1 MSRRLSILA
10 SVILVL
16 FLVVAAQS
24 ANLQFFRA
32 KALDSSPIN
41 PRNNVATTN
50 APRGAIIAADGSILA
65 HSVLSAKGQDVYVR
79 EYPDGRLTSGL
90 VGFSSPIYGNWA
102 LEAEYNNYLVEH
114 DQPPQ
119 SFEQVLA
126 PTMATDSITL
136 TIEPALQRVMATAL
150 AGRDGAAVAMDP
162 NNGDILGMFSNP
174 TYDPAPLTSST
185 FKLATA
191 AWKKDNTRDAEGFPP
206 LGNVAT
212 QQTFPPGSTFKVVTT
227 SAVVVSN
234 PSLLTKVYPDLVTT
248 KLPDT
253 DKTLSNFDFGRCG
266 GTIAEMLPP
275 SCDTGFALVGLDVGG
290 TALSGAADAYGY
302 NEIPPIDLPGS
313 VASNFPPASYFTT
326 NLPILAYSA
335 IGQENV
341 RTTALQNALVAA
353 AVGNGGIEMTPHLLK
368 NVVGPEGKIIR
379 RYKPRVWKRPL
390 SAAQAAQIVP
400 LMVNVAKYGTAAGV
414 FPAADDVAAK
424 TGTAQTGTSSK
435 DTDDWMIAFAPAN
448 DPTVAVAVVLPDQLV
463 SATGATVAGP
473 VISCVLEAALAVEDG
488 QPASGTSTTCAK

>member
-1 MSRRLSILA
+1 LA
-10 SVILVL
+10 AVILLL
-16 FLVVAAQS
+16 FVVVAAQS

-32 KALDSSPIN
+32 KALDASPIN
-41 PRNNVATTN
+41 PRNNNVTTN
-50 APRGAIIAADGSILA
+50 APRGEIIAADGSILA
-65 HSVLSAKGQDVYVR
+65 HSVLTGTGTGANGGQGVYQR

-90 VGFSSPIYGNWA
+90 VGFSSPIYGTWA
-102 LEAEYNNYLVEH
+102 LEAQYNNYLVEH
-114 DQPPQ
+114 AQPPQ
-119 SFEQVLA
+119 SVEQLLA
-126 PTMATDSITL
+126 PTTATDSITL
-136 TIEPALQRVMATAL
+136 TLEPALQRVIATAL
-150 AGRDGAAVAMDP
+150 NGRDGAAVVINP
-162 NNGDILGMFSNP
+162 KNGDILAMFSNP

-185 FKLATA
+185 YKVATA
-191 AWKKDNTRDAEGFPP
+191 AWKKDNTNDADGFPP

-212 QQTFPPGSTFKVVTT
+212 QQSFPPGSTFKVVTT

-234 PSLLTKVYPDLVTT
+234 PSLLTKVYPQLRTT

-253 DKTLSNFDFGRCG
+253 NKTLSNFGFERCG

-275 SCDTGFALVGLDVGG
+275 SCDTGFALVGLDVGAN
-290 TALSGAADAYGY
+290 ALSSAATSFGY
-302 NEIPPIDLPGS
+302 DEVPPIDLPGS
-313 VASNFPPASYFTT
+313 VASNFPPAAYFTT

-353 AVGNGGIEMTPHLLK
+353 AVGNGGVEMTPHLLK
-368 NVVGPEGKIIR
+368 SVIGPDGKVIH
-379 RYKPRVWKRPL
+379 RYKPSVWKRPL
-390 SAAQAAQIVP
+390 SASEAAQIVP

-424 TGTAQTGTSSK
+424 TGTAQTGTASK
-435 DTDDWMIAFAPAN
+435 DTDDWMIAFAPAT
-448 DPTVAVAVVLPDQLV
+448 DPTVAVAVVLPNQVV

-473 VISCVLEAALAVEDG
+473 VISCVLEAALAVQSG

>member
-1 MSRRLSILA
+1 
-10 SVILVL
+10 
-16 FLVVAAQS
+16 
-24 ANLQFFRA
+24 
-32 KALDSSPIN
+32 
-41 PRNNVATTN
+41 
-50 APRGAIIAADGSILA
+50 
-65 HSVLSAKGQDVYVR
+65 
-79 EYPDGRLTSGL
+79 
-90 VGFSSPIYGNWA
+90 
-102 LEAEYNNYLVEH
+102 
-114 DQPPQ
+114 
-119 SFEQVLA
+119 
-126 PTMATDSITL
+126 
-136 TIEPALQRVMATAL
+136 
-150 AGRDGAAVAMDP
+150 
-162 NNGDILGMFSNP
+162 
-174 TYDPAPLTSST
+174 
-185 FKLATA
+185 
-191 AWKKDNTRDAEGFPP
+191 
-206 LGNVAT
+206 
-212 QQTFPPGSTFKVVTT
+212 VTT